1 MDIKST
7 IKGISAGVL
16 LLFGTSVVT
25 FEGLPSMNPNGNYSP
40 YKDPVGITTLCYG
53 YVPQMTEAIQ
63 KEYTKKECDV
73 LLDKTLYKYTIVLS
87 NLPVM
92 PVSTTVGFLD
102 FAYNAGINAANNSTV
117 KKRLAEG
124 NYVQASKAVL
134 QWRYV
139 SKKKPDY
146 SKGRW
151 EHRNGKYYY
160 DCSQYRHGKPNKL
173 CYGLYTRR
181 LMESELLAGTM
192 TDKEEIQSYIHRF
205 GR

>member
-1 MDIKST
+1 MLWLCST
-7 IKGISAGVL
+7 NDRS
-16 LLFGTSVVT
+16 
-25 FEGLPSMNPNGNYSP
+25 Y
-40 YKDPVGITTLCYG
+40 
-53 YVPQMTEAIQ
+53 TERV
-63 KEYTKKECDV
+63 YKKECDV
-73 LLDKTLYKYTIVLS
+73 LLDKTLYKDTIVLN

-102 FAYNAGINAANNSTV
+102 FAYNAGINVANSSKV

-124 NYVQASKAVL
+124 NYAQASKAVL

-139 SKKKPDY
+139 SQKKPDY
-146 SKGRW
+146 SKGCW

-160 DCSQYRHGKPNKL
+160 DCSKYHHGKPNKL

-192 TDKEEIQSYIHRF
+192 TDKEEIQSYIHKF
-205 GR
+205 GK